1 MRANIAIYSNSERRY
16 WYVFWLLVD
25 LVKLPVI
32 AMSLARKT
40 PLTTPVRVTENK
52 NVDLPIVQVVD
63 GCVRFTCTI
72 A

>member
-1 MRANIAIYSNSERRY
+1 MFCISLH

-25 LVKLPVI
+25 LVKLSVI

-40 PLTTPVRVTENK
+40 PLRTPVRVKENK
-52 NVDLPIVQVVD
+52 NVDLPTVQVVD

>member
-1 MRANIAIYSNSERRY
+1 M
-16 WYVFWLLVD
+16 FWLLVD

-40 PLTTPVRVTENK
+40 PLRTPVRVTENK
-52 NVDLPIVQVVD
+52 NVDLPTVQVVD